1 MLAFPSMAGAVT
13 LQGTSTGENAS
24 GSLSGQSVTESDATK
39 SQEATPQLN
48 DSENNEES
56 GEVTTETDPAEG
68 TTDSGETTDPAEG
81 TTDSGETTDP
91 AEGTTDSGE
100 TTDPAEGT
108 TDSGETTDPAEGTT
122 DSGEPTEP
130 VEEPTESENTTDP
143 VEENPEESTEPVE
156 ETPAPEETTEEP
168 AVKNGWALED
178 GQWFYYVNDEIA
190 KGWILD
196 SNKWYYLNPD
206 NGVMVTG
213 WISYGGKR
221 YYLDR
226 SGAMAV
232 GWVSLSGKWYYMES
246 TGAMLTEKWVL
257 DGGKWYYLGK
267 NGVMQKGWLLDGKHW
282 YYLESTGAMKTG
294 WLYHDSSW
302 FYLMP
307 KTGIMARGWFM
318 DSQKWYYAYPY
329 GNLAQNTIV
338 ENRYRVGQSGVW
350 LPEIVNPRQTYTY
363 ERMVSDINS
372 LKKHYPYLIQTEVI
386 GKSVDGRDL
395 HAVKVGN
402 GSKEIFINGSH
413 HAREHMTTNLLMEMI
428 DEYAK
433 SYADGTNFSGY
444 NTRKLLNN
452 VTIWFVPMVNPDG
465 VTLVQK
471 GHLSAKNP
479 NYVLMLNNNSRDFS
493 TWKANVRGVDLNRQ
507 YPADWATIANNTGKP
522 SPQNYKGTKPLSEPE
537 AIAVYNFTKKHQ
549 FKTAVAYHSS
559 GQILYWYFKQAGS
572 IYNRDYLLALKY
584 SSMTGYSLVKPV
596 TNPSGG
602 GFTDWFIQDMKQP
615 GFTPEISPFTYGK
628 PVPLSN
634 YDRIWNENK
643 AAGLMLADDA
653 SRR

>member
-1 MLAFPSMAGAVT
+1 MEGISAGGTMSDQSAPESNEKATIETTPSIQDSGNET
-13 LQGTSTGENAS
+13 GTSESSGGET
-24 GSLSGQSVTESDATK
+24 L
-39 SQEATPQLN
+39 
-48 DSENNEES
+48 
-56 GEVTTETDPAEG
+56 DPGEG
-68 TTDSGETTDPAEG
+68 TTDPGEGETPDPGEGTTDPGEGETTDPGEG
-81 TTDSGETTDP
+81 TTDPGEGETPDP
-91 AEGTTDSGE
+91 GEGTTNPGE
-100 TTDPAEGT
+100 
-108 TDSGETTDPAEGTT
+108 GE
-122 DSGEPTEP
+122 TEP
-130 VEEPTESENTTDP
+130 VEEPTDPETPAEPVEGSPSDEPVDGETPEEP
-143 VEENPEESTEPVE
+143 VEENPAE
-156 ETPAPEETTEEP
+156 EEP
-168 AVKNGWALED
+168 AEEPEAKNGWSLED
-178 GQWFYYVNDEIA
+178 GQWFYYVEDELA
-190 KGWILD
+190 KGWIFD
-196 SNKWYYLNPD
+196 NNKWYYLHPQT
-206 NGVMVTG
+206 GVMVTG
-213 WISYGGKR
+213 WITYGGKR

-232 GWVSLSGKWYYMES
+232 GWVLLSGKWYYMDS
-246 TGAMLTEKWVL
+246 TGAMITEKWVL

-267 NGVMQKGWLLDGKHW
+267 NGVMHKGWVLYGNRW

-294 WLYHDSSW
+294 WLYYNKSW
-302 FYLMP
+302 FYLTP
-307 KTGIMARGWFM
+307 KTGAMATGWFM
-318 DSQKWYYAYPY
+318 DSQKWYYAYSY

-338 ENRYRVGQSGVW
+338 EGRYRVGQSGVW
-350 LPEIVNPRQTYTY
+350 LPEIVNPKQTYTY
-363 ERMVSDINS
+363 ERMVADINS
-372 LKKHYPYLIQTEVI
+372 LKKQYPYLITTEVI

-395 HAVKVGN
+395 YAVKVGN

-428 DEYAK
+428 DEYSK
-433 SYADGTNFSGY
+433 SYADGTTFSGY
-444 NTRKLLNN
+444 NTRNLLNK
-452 VTIWFVPMVNPDG
+452 VSIWFVPMVNPDG

-493 TWKANVRGVDLNRQ
+493 SWKANIRGVDLNRQ
-507 YPADWATIANNTGKP
+507 YPADWATISNNTGRP
-522 SPQNYKGTKPLSEPE
+522 SSQNYKGTKPLSEPE
-537 AIAVYNFTKKHQ
+537 VIAVYNFTKRHQ

-615 GFTPEISPFTYGK
+615 GFTPEISPFTYGQ

-634 YDRIWNENK
+634 YDRIWRENK
-643 AAGLMLADDA
+643 AAGLMLAEDV